1 MTKTNTGAPK
11 HVGTWRL
18 SQQYLV
24 DRFIQSNGADY
35 VHQFFDAE
43 VKAMSCMD
51 LEGKKTSWFF
61 DNFKEKRSLC
71 GGLRV
76 KEPRKASKIRAKR
89 KSSKDGSRT
98 NNK

>member
-1 MTKTNTGAPK
+1 MEKEGGRK
-11 HVGTWRL
+11 DKKFRSL
-18 SQQYLV
+18 
-24 DRFIQSNGADY
+24 
-35 VHQFFDAE
+35 E
-43 VKAMSCMD
+43 VRRKYIA
-51 LEGKKTSWFF
+51 LKKTSYFF

>member
-35 VHQFFDAE
+35 VHQLFDAE
-43 VKAMSCMD
+43 VKAM
-51 LEGKKTSWFF
+51 LW
-61 DNFKEKRSLC
+61 
-71 GGLRV
+71 
-76 KEPRKASKIRAKR
+76 I
-89 KSSKDGSRT
+89 
-98 NNK
+98 